1 MTTTLPEPVSAAPQL
16 PVRAG
21 FFDLE
26 GFELLQRVAK
36 AFASSTLVPQ
46 QFQGNM
52 ANCMIALNLAERL
65 KADALMVMQNL
76 YIVHGRPGWS
86 AKFLIATFNHCGR
99 FTAVKYEF
107 FGDPGTDSWG
117 CRASSVELSSGERI
131 VGPDITI
138 KMAKEEGWYNKTGSK
153 WKTIPQLMLMYRS
166 AGWLIN
172 TAAPEIS
179 MGLPT
184 QEELHDIIDVRPDGT
199 VSFGGVEE
207 GSSRA
212 PAAVEVPQ
220 PQSKSERAAAAI
232 EASHPNTLQQELPQG
247 GETKAVPT
255 PAPAARAAR
264 RNAQPTP
271 APAPAS
277 REPGS
282 DDEFEQVAGERVSD
296 SVIRILKTKMEQAA
310 LGEADMRKHF
320 GFGYDGVTTANYN
333 DVVAWIEDPVGA

>member
-1 MTTTLPEPVSAAPQL
+1 MTATTLPVPASATANV

-107 FGDPGTDSWG
+107 FGQPNTDEWG

-138 KMAKEEGWYNKTGSK
+138 KMAKEEGWYNKTSSK

-166 AGWLIN
+166 AGWMIN

-207 GSSRA
+207 GSGRA

-232 EASHPNTLQQELPQG
+232 EASQPNTLQQELPTT
-247 GETKAVPT
+247 GEAQPVPT
-255 PAPAARAAR
+255 PAPAAVRTPRRA
-264 RNAQPTP
+264 P
-271 APAPAS
+271 APAPAPAA

-282 DDEFEQVAGERVSD
+282 DDDFEQAAGTPASE

-333 DVVAWIEDPVGA
+333 DVVAWTECPA

>member
-1 MTTTLPEPVSAAPQL
+1 MTTTTLPEPVRAAPQL

-107 FGDPGTDSWG
+107 FGEPNTDSWG

-138 KMAKEEGWYNKTGSK
+138 KMAKDEGWYNKTGSK

-166 AGWLIN
+166 AGWMIN

-199 VSFGGVEE
+199 VTFGGVEE
-207 GSSRA
+207 GGARA

-232 EASHPNTLQQELPQG
+232 EASQPNTLQQELPQG
-247 GETKAVPT
+247 ETAAVPT
-255 PAPAARAAR
+255 PAPAARAR
-264 RNAQPTP
+264 RSAQP
-271 APAPAS
+271 APAPAPAN

-282 DDEFEQVAGERVSD
+282 DDDFEQAPGEPVSE